1 MEKGSGPGR
10 PGPDEPEPDMT
21 GAGAAELAPLLYPDL
36 RRAARG
42 IRARSSGS
50 ALQTTAL
57 IHEAYLKLAS
67 VGPWKS
73 HRHFLASAAVAMRH
87 VMVDEARSRLRLRR
101 GEGRTPI
108 SLDDP
113 DNYTQAQQA
122 LMVTESETR
131 VVVGEAV
138 EQLAAIEPRMAR
150 VVECRYFAGYTEVET
165 ADILGVTE
173 RTVRRDWIKAR
184 AWLQQALG
192 DYRGDGGAGDDI
204 GAGEGGATS

>member
-1 MEKGSGPGR
+1 MGKGSGPDHS
-10 PGPDEPEPDMT
+10 GPEKELEPDIE
-21 GAGAAELAPLLYPDL
+21 AGAAELAPLLYPDL

-57 IHEAYLKLAS
+57 VHEAYLKMAN

-87 VMVDEARSRLRLRR
+87 VMVDEARSRLRIRR
-101 GEGRTPI
+101 GEGRSTV

-113 DNYTQAQQA
+113 DNHAQAQAA
-122 LMVTESETR
+122 LTVSECEMR
-131 VVVGEAV
+131 VAVGEAV

-184 AWLQQALG
+184 AWLQSQLG
-192 DYRGDGGAGDDI
+192 EHDPDGDAAADE
-204 GAGEGGATS
+204 AEVHA

>member
-10 PGPDEPEPDMT
+10 PGTDDELEPDMA

-57 IHEAYLKLAS
+57 IHEAYLKMAS

-87 VMVDEARSRLRLRR
+87 VMVDEARSRLRLCR

-131 VVVGEAV
+131 VVVGDAV

-184 AWLQQALG
+184 AWLQKELG
-192 DYRGDGGAGDDI
+192 DYRGVTDPAD
-204 GAGEGGATS
+204 EGATS

>member
-1 MEKGSGPGR
+1 MGKWVDSDHTELDKELD
-10 PGPDEPEPDMT
+10 PDIEV
-21 GAGAAELAPLLYPDL
+21 GAAELAPLLYPDL

-57 IHEAYLKLAS
+57 VHEAYLKMAN

-73 HRHFLASAAVAMRH
+73 QRHFLASAAVAMRH
-87 VMVDEARSRLRLRR
+87 VMVDEARARLRLRR
-101 GEGRTPI
+101 GEGRATV

-113 DNYTQAQQA
+113 DNHSQTQAA
-122 LMVTESETR
+122 LMVTECETR

-138 EQLAAIEPRMAR
+138 EQLAEIEPRMAR

-184 AWLQQALG
+184 AWLQQQLG
-192 DYRGDGGAGDDI
+192 EHGPD
-204 GAGEGGATS
+204 GATPDL